1 MTHNEDIMLADEFT
15 YLEQTHPDIITEL
28 RYFSKLNFTGDF
40 VPGYFANKAI
50 MTKIAAEALSKVQE
64 RVAKDGFNL
73 VIYDTYRPIKAVESF
88 VNWAETTSDDADAK
102 RDFYPY
108 VERSK
113 SFESGYI
120 SSRSAHSRGST
131 VDLSLI
137 EKSSILKTHHEIIP
151 IERELPDGRLFHFL
165 DDGTLDM
172 GSHFDLF
179 DKASWHEDSLF
190 SGEILERRTYL
201 QNIMK
206 ENGFDDYRKEWWHY
220 CLLDEPFPETRFDFD
235 IR

>member
-1 MTHNEDIMLADEFT
+1 MLPNEFT
-15 YLEQTHPDIITEL
+15 YLDQSHPDIITDL

-40 VPGYFANKAI
+40 VPGYYANKAI
-50 MTKIAAEALSKVQE
+50 MTKIAAHALAKVQDK
-64 RVAKDGFNL
+64 VSKDGFDL

-88 VNWAETTSDDADAK
+88 VNWATTSSEDTEAK
-102 RDFYPY
+102 RNFYPY
-108 VERSK
+108 IERSA

-120 SSRSAHSRGST
+120 SNKSAHSRGST
-131 VDLSLI
+131 VDLTLM
-137 EKSSILKTHHEIIP
+137 EKSSELKFHHEIIP
-151 IERELPDGRLFHFL
+151 IERELSDGRIFHFL

-190 SGEILERRTYL
+190 FGEVLERRTYL

-206 ENGFDDYRKEWWHY
+206 EHGFDDYRKEWWHY
-220 CLLDEPFPETRFDFD
+220 CLLDEPFPEERFDFD
-235 IR
+235 VK

>member
-1 MTHNEDIMLADEFT
+1 MLPNDFT
-15 YLEQTHPDIITEL
+15 YLDQIHPDIIIDL

-50 MTKIAAEALSKVQE
+50 MTKLAANALSKVQD
-64 RVAKDGFNL
+64 RVSKDGFNI
-73 VIYDTYRPIKAVESF
+73 VIYDAYRPIKAVESF
-88 VNWAETTSDDADAK
+88 VDWASSSSNASDTK
-102 RDFYPY
+102 RNFYPY
-108 VERSK
+108 TEKSK
-113 SFESGYI
+113 AFQLGYI
-120 SSRSAHSRGST
+120 SNESAHSRGST
-131 VDLSLI
+131 VDLTLI
-137 EKSSILKTHHEIIP
+137 EKNSQLKSHNEIIP

-190 SGEILERRTYL
+190 SGEILERRAYL

-220 CLLDEPFPETRFDFD
+220 CLVDEPYPETRFDFD
-235 IR
+235 VR

>member
-1 MTHNEDIMLADEFT
+1 MLPNDFT
-15 YLEQTHPDIITEL
+15 YLDETHPDIITDL
-28 RYFSKLNFTGDF
+28 RYFSKLNFTGNI
-40 VPGYFANKAI
+40 VPGYYANRAI
-50 MTKIAAEALSKVQE
+50 MTKKSALAISEVQE
-64 RVAKDGFNL
+64 KVSRDGFNL

-88 VNWAETTSDDADAK
+88 IDWAKTSSNDEDSK

-108 VERSK
+108 VDRSK

-120 SSRSAHSRGST
+120 SSKSAHSRGST
-131 VDLSLI
+131 IDLTLI
-137 EKSSILKTHHEIIP
+137 EKTNALKNHHQIIP
-151 IERELPDGRLFHFL
+151 EERELPDGRRFHFL
-165 DDGTLDM
+165 DDGTIDM

-190 SGEILERRTYL
+190 SGEILERRIYL

-220 CLLDEPFPETRFDFD
+220 CLLDEPYPETRFDFD
-235 IR
+235 IK

>member
-1 MTHNEDIMLADEFT
+1 MLPSDFT
-15 YLEQTHPDIITEL
+15 YLDQAHPDIITDL
-28 RYFSKLNFTGDF
+28 RYFSKINFTGDF

-50 MTKIAAEALSKVQE
+50 MTKSAANAIAKVQE
-64 RVAKDGFNL
+64 RVSKDNFDL

-88 VNWAETTSDDADAK
+88 VDWASSSSNDVDAK

-108 VERSK
+108 AERSRA
-113 SFESGYI
+113 FELGYI
-120 SSRSAHSRGST
+120 SNKSAHSRGST
-131 VDLSLI
+131 VDLTLI
-137 EKSSILKTHHEIIP
+137 EKTSQLKTHHEIIP
-151 IERELPDGRLFHFL
+151 IERELPDGRIFHFL

-190 SGEILERRTYL
+190 SGEILERRIYL
-201 QNIMK
+201 QSIMK

-220 CLLDEPFPETRFDFD
+220 CLLDEPYPETRFDFD

>member
-1 MTHNEDIMLADEFT
+1 MLPNDFV
-15 YLEQTHPDIITEL
+15 YIDQTHPDIITDL

-50 MTKIAAEALSKVQE
+50 MTEKAANALAKIQDKVS
-64 RVAKDGFNL
+64 KDGFNL

-88 VNWAETTSDDADAK
+88 IDWAAGSSEDSDAK

-108 VERSK
+108 VDRNK
-113 SFESGYI
+113 AFEMGYI

-131 VDLSLI
+131 VDLTLI
-137 EKSSILKTHHEIIP
+137 EKTSSLKEHHEIIP
-151 IERELPDGRLFHFL
+151 IERELPDGRIFHFL

-190 SGEILERRTYL
+190 SGEYLERRTYL
-201 QNIMK
+201 QSIMK
-206 ENGFDDYRKEWWHY
+206 EHGFDDYRKEWWHY
-220 CLLDEPFPETRFDFD
+220 CLLDEPHPETRFDFNVK
-235 IR
+235 

>member
-1 MTHNEDIMLADEFT
+1 MLPNDFT
-15 YLEQTHPDIITEL
+15 YLDRVHSDIITDL

-40 VPGYFANKAI
+40 VPGYYANKAI
-50 MTKIAAEALSKVQE
+50 MTVRAAEAIAKVQDK
-64 RVAKDGFNL
+64 VAEDGFNL

-88 VNWAETTSDDADAK
+88 VDWASTTSDDAEVK

-108 VERSK
+108 IDRSK

-120 SSRSAHSRGST
+120 SNKSAHSRGST
-131 VDLSLI
+131 VDLTLI
-137 EKSSILKTHHEIIP
+137 EKSSNLKAHNEIES
-151 IERELPDGRLFHFL
+151 IERELPDGRIFHFL

-172 GSHFDLF
+172 GSHFDMF

-190 SGEILERRTYL
+190 SGELLERRTYL

-206 ENGFDDYRKEWWHY
+206 EHGFDDYRKEWWHY
-220 CLLDEPFPETRFDFD
+220 CLLDEPFPEERFDFD
-235 IR
+235 VR